1 MMEYLLQ
8 VKVGALVVLLF
19 LTLIFGLIP
28 ARMKWFRDT
37 SGTGKPVLNPKHTC
51 LFFNFNAVVHVLYNV
66 AYKPIIYIC
75 DHECDFP
82 CVLDMFMCINV
93 YIKWPYGC
101 SVIRQTHQS
110 HLIRTE
116 LKGTNIKQ
124 ELTLYRFRCLSEEV
138 KLVFCFN
145 MLLKQILLL
154 NMISNKKNTVIASST
169 KYYT

>member
-8 VKVGALVVLLF
+8 VKVGALVGLLF

-51 LFFNFNAVVHVLYNV
+51 LFFNFNTVVHVLYNV
-66 AYKPIIYIC
+66 AYKPVMYITLC

-93 YIKWPYGC
+93 YGC

-124 ELTLYRFRCLSEEV
+124 ELTLYRLQMLIRGTETRV
-138 KLVFCFN
+138 LV
-145 MLLKQILLL
+145 
-154 NMISNKKNTVIASST
+154 
-169 KYYT
+169 